1 VNPAAGVSDAPITM
15 EDINAALKAAS
26 EKVITIIDGTIK
38 AFA

>member
-1 VNPAAGVSDAPITM
+1 M

>member
-1 VNPAAGVSDAPITM
+1 M
-15 EDINAALKAAS
+15 EDINAALKGAS